1 LNLAK
6 KVEKPKPEMTRRQLS
21 RWQQQKRR
29 QRLILIAGIA
39 VIVIVLGVL
48 GVGVYNQWYLGEY
61 KPLHEVLIEVN
72 GTKFDMDYFIKMLKF
87 YSVGASPTDLPKLAD
102 QVVKTI
108 EQAELIREEAPKL
121 GFSVSDAEVEAK
133 LKSYNPPLSEDY
145 RDLVKTQLLVSKL
158 LDGYFDEQVPTYAE
172 QRYILAMFLESEQQV
187 NDVSA
192 RLEAGEDFSELA
204 GELSLDK
211 TTKDE
216 KGDLGWHPEGIL
228 TSTLG
233 TPLIDEYAFSAEAGV
248 LSPPIFDE
256 TRTKPVGYWLI
267 EVLERDEEAGGA
279 KVKLMLLGS
288 EQQANEVRAKL
299 EAGEDFATLAKEFSQ
314 HAKSKDNGG
323 DFDISQGTMGE
334 AIDNFVFGAEL
345 GVLSQPIRD
354 DTQSTS
360 GGYWLVEVSEIDN
373 NRQIS
378 DEDRNSLKTEAFTK
392 WVDELFNDPNNKIT
406 SYMDENKRLFAV
418 SHVLQ
423 SQNQTGG
430 LGQ

>member
-1 LNLAK
+1 LAK
-6 KVEKPKPEMTRRQLS
+6 KVEKPKPEMTKRQLS
-21 RWQQQKRR
+21 RWQQQRRR

-39 VIVIVLGVL
+39 IIVVVLGVL

-61 KPLHEVLIEVN
+61 KPRHEVLIEVN

-87 YSVGASPTDLPKLAD
+87 YGAGASPTDLPKLAD
-102 QVVKTI
+102 QVVKII
-108 EQAELIREEAPKL
+108 EQGELIREEAAKL
-121 GFSVSDAEVEAK
+121 GFTVSDAEVEAK

-145 RDLVKTQLLVSKL
+145 RDLVKTQLLVNKL
-158 LDGYFDEQVPTYAE
+158 LDEYFDKQVPTYAE
-172 QRYILAMFLESEQQV
+172 QRYILAMFLESEGQV
-187 NDVSA
+187 SEVKA

-211 TTKDE
+211 TTKDQ

-233 TPLIDEYAFSAEAGV
+233 TSLVDEYAFSAEAGA

-256 TRTKPVGYWLI
+256 AKTKPVGYWLI
-267 EVLERDEEAGGA
+267 KVLERDTEGGGA

-288 EQQANEVRAKL
+288 EQEANEVRAKL
-299 EAGEDFATLAKEFSQ
+299 EAGEDFAALAKEFSQ
-314 HAKSKDNGG
+314 HTKSKDNGG
-323 DFDISQGTMGE
+323 DFDISKGTMGE
-334 AIDNFVFGAEL
+334 AVDDFVFNSEL

-354 DTQSTS
+354 DKQTTT
-360 GGYWLVEVSEIDN
+360 GGYWLVKVTEIDS

-378 DEDRNSLKTEAFTK
+378 DEDRNLLKNDAFTK
-392 WVDELFNDPNNKIT
+392 WVDGLFNDPNNKIT

>member
-6 KVEKPKPEMTRRQLS
+6 KVEKPKPEMTKRQLS

-39 VIVIVLGVL
+39 IIVVVLGVL

-61 KPLHEVLIEVN
+61 KPQHEVLIEVN
-72 GTKFDMDYFIKMLKF
+72 GVKFDMDYFIKMLKF
-87 YSVGASPTDLPKLAD
+87 YSAGASPSDLPRLAD

-145 RDLVKTQLLVSKL
+145 RDLVRTQLLVSKL
-158 LDGYFDEQVPTYAE
+158 LDEYFDKQVPTYAD
-172 QRYILAMFLESEQQV
+172 QRHILAMFLESEGQA
-187 NDVSA
+187 NDVRA

-204 GELSLDK
+204 SELSLDT
-211 TTKDE
+211 TTKDQ

-233 TPLIDEYAFSAEAGV
+233 TSLVDEYAFSAEAGA
-248 LSPPIFDE
+248 LSSPIYDE
-256 TRTKPVGYWLI
+256 AKTKPVGYWLI
-267 EVLERDEEAGGA
+267 KVLERDTEGGGA
-279 KVKLMLLGS
+279 KVKIMLLGS
-288 EQQANEVRAKL
+288 EQEANEVRAKL
-299 EAGEDFATLAKEFSQ
+299 EAGEDFAALAKEFSLHTQ
-314 HAKSKDNGG
+314 SKDNGG
-323 DFDISQGTMGE
+323 DFDISKGTMGE
-334 AIDNFVFGAEL
+334 AIDDFVFNSEL

-354 DTQSTS
+354 DKQSTT
-360 GGYWLVEVSEIDN
+360 GGYWLVKVTEIDS

-378 DEDRNSLKTEAFTK
+378 DEDRNLLKNDAFTK
-392 WVDELFNDPNNKIT
+392 WVDGLFNDPNNKIT

-423 SQNQTGG
+423 AQNQTGG
-430 LGQ
+430 IGQ